1 MTRIVNVYEAKTSF
15 SKLLEDVAKGEEVVI
30 ARRGEPVAKLVPI
43 DRQHRELG
51 FERGMIWIADDFDA
65 PIPELEDAFEG

>member
-43 DRQHRELG
+43 DRARREIG